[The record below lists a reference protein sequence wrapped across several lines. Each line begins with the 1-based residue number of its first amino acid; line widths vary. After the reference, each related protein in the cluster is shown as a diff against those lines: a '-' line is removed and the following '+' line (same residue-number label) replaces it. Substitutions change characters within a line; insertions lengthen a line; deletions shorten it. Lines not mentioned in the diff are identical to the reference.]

1 MSNSQINLPKTAFS
15 MKANLPAR
23 EPEILE
29 YWQKINLYRELR
41 NSSKGKEKFVLHDG
55 PPYANGNIHMGTA
68 LNKILKDIIVKFH
81 QMDGKDSIYV
91 PGWDCHGLPIEWK
104 IEEQYK
110 KNKKNKNDV
119 PIVEF
124 RKECRLFAE
133 KWIEVHKG
141 QFKRL
146 GVVGDWE
153 NYYSTMSFDAE
164 AQIVRELGKFL
175 KEGSLYRGF
184 KPVLWSTVEK
194 TALADAEVER
204 VLSMADGA
212 LLLID
217 SAEGVMPQTKF
228 VLSKALKQGLKP
240 IVVINKLD
248 KADQRANEVLDETFD
263 LFVSLDA
270 NEEQLDFPVL
280 YASGRSG
287 WADTEV
293 DGPRENLNPL
303 LDLIL
308 DHVKPAKFEKE
319 KPFAMLSTLLYADSF
334 LGRSLVG
341 RITQGTAKA
350 NQSIKAINL
359 NGEKVDEGKLTKIFR
374 YEGTKKVPIEVGE
387 AGDIVVIAGLENAN
401 VADTIC
407 DLDVNEPISATP
419 IDPPTM
425 SITIT
430 VNTSPLAGKEGKKLT
445 STQIRDRLL
454 QEAQNN
460 VGITFAEN
468 NGNDSFVVSG
478 RGELML
484 EILLTQM
491 RREGFEM
498 TVSPPKV
505 LYQTDESGKK
515 LEPIEEITM
524 DLDEEYSSKV
534 IDSMNRRKGKLIDL
548 KDTGKDKK
556 RLIFHAP
563 TRGLMGYTS
572 RFLTLT
578 KGNGVI
584 NRIFHSYG
592 PFEGEMEGRRNGAL
606 IAMEQGKAVA
616 FAIFNLQARGEMF
629 VTHNDPVYPGMIVGL
644 SPKPGDMIIN
654 VMKGKKLTNMRTQGT
669 DENVVLTPVRKMSIA
684 EQLSMLNTDEALEI
698 TPESCRLRKSILD
711 PHERKRSEKS
721 GAAA

>member
-1 MSNSQINLPKTAFS
+1 
-15 MKANLPAR
+15 
-23 EPEILE
+23 
-29 YWQKINLYRELR
+29 
-41 NSSKGKEKFVLHDG
+41 
-55 PPYANGNIHMGTA
+55 
-68 LNKILKDIIVKFH
+68 
-81 QMDGKDSIYV
+81 
-91 PGWDCHGLPIEWK
+91 
-104 IEEQYK
+104 
-110 KNKKNKNDV
+110 
-119 PIVEF
+119 
-124 RKECRLFAE
+124 
-133 KWIEVHKG
+133 
-141 QFKRL
+141 
-146 GVVGDWE
+146 
-153 NYYSTMSFDAE
+153 
-164 AQIVRELGKFL
+164 
-175 KEGSLYRGF
+175 
-184 KPVLWSTVEK
+184 
-194 TALADAEVER
+194 
-204 VLSMADGA
+204 MADGA

-217 SAEGVMPQTKF
+217 STEGVMPQTKF

-248 KADQRANEVLDETFD
+248 KTDQRANEVLDETFD

-270 NEEQLDFPVL
+270 NEKQLDFPVL

-287 WADTEV
+287 WADKEV
-293 DGPRENLNPL
+293 DGPRKNLNPL
-303 LDLIL
+303 LDQIIN
-308 DHVKPAKFEKE
+308 HVKPAELDKL

-341 RITQGTAKA
+341 KIAQGTAKA
-350 NQSIKAINL
+350 NQAIKAINL
-359 NGEKVDEGKLTKIFR
+359 KGEKVDEGKLTKIFR

-387 AGDIVVIAGLENAN
+387 AGDIVVVAGLEKAN

-407 DLDVNEPISATP
+407 DLEVNDPIAATP

-430 VNTSPLAGKEGKKLT
+430 VNTSPLAGTEGKKLT

-460 VGITFAEN
+460 VGITFLEN
-468 NGNDSFVVSG
+468 KGNDSFVVSG

-505 LYQTDESGKK
+505 LYKKDEDGNK

-524 DLDEEYSSKV
+524 DLDEEYSSKI
-534 IDSMNRRKGKLIDL
+534 IDSMNRRKGKLIEL
-548 KDTGKDKK
+548 KDTGKNKK

-584 NRIFHSYG
+584 NRIFHAYG

-606 IAMEQGKAVA
+606 ISMEQGKAVA

-684 EQLSMLNTDEALEI
+684 EQLSILNTDEALEI
-698 TPESCRLRKSILD
+698 TPESCRLRKAILD
-711 PHERKRSEKS
+711 PHERKKSEKS
-721 GAAA
+721 DAAA

>member
-1 MSNSQINLPKTAFS
+1 MNNNIRNITIIAHVDHGKTTLIDNLMKQSGSFRENEIVDERLMDSGELEKERGITILAKPASINWKGS
-15 MKANLPAR
+15 R
-23 EPEILE
+23 
-29 YWQKINLYRELR
+29 IN
-41 NSSKGKEKFVLHDG
+41 
-55 PPYANGNIHMGTA
+55 
-68 LNKILKDIIVKFH
+68 II
-81 QMDGKDSIYV
+81 DT
-91 PGWDCHGLPIEWK
+91 PGHRD
-104 IEEQYK
+104 
-110 KNKKNKNDV
+110 
-119 PIVEF
+119 
-124 RKECRLFAE
+124 FA
-133 KWIEVHKG
+133 
-141 QFKRL
+141 
-146 GVVGDWE
+146 
-153 NYYSTMSFDAE
+153 
-164 AQIVRELGKFL
+164 
-175 KEGSLYRGF
+175 
-184 KPVLWSTVEK
+184 
-194 TALADAEVER
+194 AEVER

-248 KADQRANEVLDETFD
+248 KSDQRANEVLDETFD

-287 WADTEV
+287 WADKEV

-303 LDLIL
+303 LDQII
-308 DHVKPAKFEKE
+308 DHVKPDELDKL

-350 NQSIKAINL
+350 NQAIKAINL
-359 NGEKVDEGKLTKIFR
+359 KGEKVDEGKLTKIFR

-387 AGDIVVIAGLENAN
+387 AGDIVIIAGLEKAN

-407 DLDVNEPISATP
+407 DLEVIKPIAATP

-425 SITIT
+425 SIKIT
-430 VNTSPLAGKEGKKLT
+430 VNTSPLAGTEGKKLT
-445 STQIRDRLL
+445 STQIRDRLI

-460 VGITFAEN
+460 VGITFSEN

-505 LYQTDESGKK
+505 LYKKNEKGEK
-515 LEPIEEITM
+515 LEPLEEITM
-524 DLDEEYSSKV
+524 DLDEEYSSKI
-534 IDSMNRRKGKLIDL
+534 IDSMNRRKGKLIEL
-548 KDTGKDKK
+548 KDTGKNKK

-584 NRIFHSYG
+584 NRIFHGYG

-606 IAMEQGKAVA
+606 ISMEQGKAVA

-684 EQLSMLNTDEALEI
+684 EQLSMLNADEALEI
-698 TPESCRLRKSILD
+698 TPVSCRLRKAILD

>member
-1 MSNSQINLPKTAFS
+1 MSNNIRNITIIAHVDHGKTTMIDNLMKQSGSFRENEVVDERLMDSGELEKERGITILAKPASIN
-15 MKANLPAR
+15 
-23 EPEILE
+23 
-29 YWQKINLYRELR
+29 W
-41 NSSKGKEKFVLHDG
+41 
-55 PPYANGNIHMGTA
+55 
-68 LNKILKDIIVKFH
+68 
-81 QMDGKDSIYV
+81 KDSRVNIIDT
-91 PGWDCHGLPIEWK
+91 PGHRD
-104 IEEQYK
+104 
-110 KNKKNKNDV
+110 
-119 PIVEF
+119 
-124 RKECRLFAE
+124 FA
-133 KWIEVHKG
+133 
-141 QFKRL
+141 
-146 GVVGDWE
+146 
-153 NYYSTMSFDAE
+153 
-164 AQIVRELGKFL
+164 
-175 KEGSLYRGF
+175 
-184 KPVLWSTVEK
+184 
-194 TALADAEVER
+194 AEVER

-228 VLSKALKQGLKP
+228 VLAKALKQGLKP

-287 WADTEV
+287 WADKEV
-293 DGPRENLNPL
+293 DGPRENLHPL
-303 LDLIL
+303 LDLIME
-308 DHVKPAKFEKE
+308 HVKPAELDKT

-341 RITQGTAKA
+341 RISQGTAKA
-350 NQSIKAINL
+350 NQPIKAINL
-359 NGEKVDEGKLTKIFR
+359 KGEKVDEGRLTKIFR

-387 AGDIVVIAGLENAN
+387 AGDIVIIAGLEKAN

-407 DLDVNEPISATP
+407 DPEVNEPLPATP

-425 SITIT
+425 SITIS
-430 VNTSPLAGKEGKKLT
+430 VNSSPLAGTEGKKLT
-445 STQIRDRLL
+445 STQIKDRLIS
-454 QEAQNN
+454 EAQNN
-460 VGITFAEN
+460 VGITFSQNAN
-468 NGNDSFVVSG
+468 VDSFVISG

-505 LYQTDESGKK
+505 LYQQDESGNK
-515 LEPIEEITM
+515 LEPIEEITV
-524 DLDEEYSSKV
+524 DLDEEFSSKI
-534 IDSMNRRKGKLIDL
+534 IDSMNRRKGKLLDL

-578 KGNGVI
+578 KGTGVI
-584 NRIFHSYG
+584 NRIFHGYG
-592 PFEGEMEGRRNGAL
+592 KFEGEMDGRKNGAL
-606 IAMEQGKAVA
+606 ISMSTGKAVA

-629 VTHNDPVYPGMIVGL
+629 VTHNDPVYEGMIVGL
-644 SPKPGDMIIN
+644 TPKPGDMIIN
-654 VMKGKKLTNMRTQGT
+654 VMKGKQLTNMRTQGT
-669 DENVVLTPVRKMSIA
+669 DENVVLTPVRQMSIA

-698 TPESCRLRKSILD
+698 TPKSLRLRKAILN
-711 PHERKRSEKS
+711 PHDRKKSEKS

>member
-1 MSNSQINLPKTAFS
+1 MTTSIRNITIIAHVDHGKTTLIDNLMKQSGSFRENEVVDERLMDSGELEKERGITILAKPASIN
-15 MKANLPAR
+15 
-23 EPEILE
+23 
-29 YWQKINLYRELR
+29 W
-41 NSSKGKEKFVLHDG
+41 
-55 PPYANGNIHMGTA
+55 
-68 LNKILKDIIVKFH
+68 
-81 QMDGKDSIYV
+81 KDSRINIIDT
-91 PGWDCHGLPIEWK
+91 PGHRD
-104 IEEQYK
+104 
-110 KNKKNKNDV
+110 
-119 PIVEF
+119 
-124 RKECRLFAE
+124 FA
-133 KWIEVHKG
+133 
-141 QFKRL
+141 
-146 GVVGDWE
+146 
-153 NYYSTMSFDAE
+153 
-164 AQIVRELGKFL
+164 
-175 KEGSLYRGF
+175 
-184 KPVLWSTVEK
+184 
-194 TALADAEVER
+194 AEVER

-228 VLSKALKQGLKP
+228 VLAKALKQGLKP

-248 KADQRANEVLDETFD
+248 KADQRADEVLNETFD

-270 NEEQLDFPVL
+270 NEEQLDFPVI

-287 WADTEV
+287 WASKEI
-293 DGPRENLNPL
+293 DGPREILNPL
-303 LDLIL
+303 LDLVI
-308 DHVKPAKFEKE
+308 DHVKPAEFDKI

-341 RITQGTAKA
+341 RISQGTAKA
-350 NQSIKAINL
+350 NQQIKAINL
-359 NGEKVDEGKLTKIFR
+359 DGEKVDEGRLTKIFR

-387 AGDIVVIAGLENAN
+387 AGDIVVIAGLEKAN

-407 DLDVNEPISATP
+407 DTEVDIPIQATP

-425 SITIT
+425 SIKIT
-430 VNTSPLAGKEGKKLT
+430 VNSSPLAGTEGKKLT
-445 STQIRDRLL
+445 STQIRERLV

-460 VGITFAEN
+460 VGISFSEN
-468 NGNDSFVVSG
+468 ENKDSFEISG

-498 TVSPPKV
+498 TVSPPRV
-505 LYQTDESGKK
+505 LFQKNENGEK

-524 DLDEEYSSKV
+524 DLDEEFSSKV
-534 IDSMNRRKGKLIDL
+534 IDSMNKRKGKLIDL
-548 KDTGKDKK
+548 KDTGKNKK

-578 KGNGVI
+578 KGTGVI

-592 PFEGEMEGRRNGAL
+592 KFEGDMEGRRNGAL
-606 IAMEQGKAVA
+606 ISMEQGKAVA
-616 FAIFNLQARGEMF
+616 FAIYNLQARGEMF
-629 VTHNDPVYPGMIVGL
+629 VTHNDPVYSGMIVGL

-684 EQLSMLNTDEALEI
+684 EQLSMLNSDEALEI
-698 TPESCRLRKSILD
+698 TPNSCRLRKAVLD
-711 PHERKRSEKS
+711 PHERKKLSKLSEAS
-721 GAAA
+721 

>member
-1 MSNSQINLPKTAFS
+1 MINRIINITIIAHVDHGKTTLIDNL
-15 MKANLPAR
+15 MKQSGSFRENEVVDERLMDSGELEKERGITILAKPAS
-23 EPEILE
+23 
-29 YWQKINLYRELR
+29 INW
-41 NSSKGKEKFVLHDG
+41 
-55 PPYANGNIHMGTA
+55 
-68 LNKILKDIIVKFH
+68 
-81 QMDGKDSIYV
+81 KDSRINIIDT
-91 PGWDCHGLPIEWK
+91 PGHRD
-104 IEEQYK
+104 
-110 KNKKNKNDV
+110 
-119 PIVEF
+119 
-124 RKECRLFAE
+124 FA
-133 KWIEVHKG
+133 
-141 QFKRL
+141 
-146 GVVGDWE
+146 
-153 NYYSTMSFDAE
+153 
-164 AQIVRELGKFL
+164 
-175 KEGSLYRGF
+175 
-184 KPVLWSTVEK
+184 
-194 TALADAEVER
+194 AEVER

-228 VLSKALKQGLKP
+228 VLAKALKQGLKP

-248 KADQRANEVLDETFD
+248 KADQRADEVLNETFD

-270 NEEQLDFPVL
+270 NEEQLDFPVI

-287 WADTEV
+287 WASNEI

-303 LDLIL
+303 LDLVI
-308 DHVKPAKFEKE
+308 DHVKPAEFDKS

-341 RITQGTAKA
+341 RISQGTAKA
-350 NQSIKAINL
+350 NQQIKAINL
-359 NGEKVDEGKLTKIFR
+359 DGEKVDEGRLTKIFR

-387 AGDIVVIAGLENAN
+387 AGDIVVIAGLEKAN

-407 DLDVNEPISATP
+407 DTEVNIPIQATP

-425 SITIT
+425 SIKIT
-430 VNTSPLAGKEGKKLT
+430 VNSSPLAGTEGKKLT
-445 STQIRDRLL
+445 STQIRERLV

-460 VGITFAEN
+460 VGISFSEN
-468 NGNDSFVVSG
+468 ENKDSFEISG

-498 TVSPPKV
+498 TVSPPRV
-505 LYQTDESGKK
+505 LFQKNENGEK

-524 DLDEEYSSKV
+524 DLDEEFSSKV
-534 IDSMNRRKGKLIDL
+534 IDSMNKRKGKLIDL
-548 KDTGKDKK
+548 KDTGKNKK

-578 KGNGVI
+578 KGTGVI

-592 PFEGEMEGRRNGAL
+592 KFEGDMEGRRNGAL
-606 IAMEQGKAVA
+606 ISMEQGKAVA
-616 FAIFNLQARGEMF
+616 FAIYNLQARGEMF
-629 VTHNDPVYPGMIVGL
+629 VTHNDPVYSGMIVGL

-684 EQLSMLNTDEALEI
+684 EQLSMLNSDEALEI
-698 TPESCRLRKSILD
+698 TPNSCRLRKAVLD
-711 PHERKRSEKS
+711 PHERKKLSKLSEAS
-721 GAAA
+721 

>member
-1 MSNSQINLPKTAFS
+1 MTTSIRNITIIAHVDHGKTTLIDNLMKQSGSFRENEVVDERLMDSGELEKERGITILAKPASIN
-15 MKANLPAR
+15 
-23 EPEILE
+23 
-29 YWQKINLYRELR
+29 W
-41 NSSKGKEKFVLHDG
+41 
-55 PPYANGNIHMGTA
+55 
-68 LNKILKDIIVKFH
+68 
-81 QMDGKDSIYV
+81 KDSRINIIDT
-91 PGWDCHGLPIEWK
+91 PGHRD
-104 IEEQYK
+104 
-110 KNKKNKNDV
+110 
-119 PIVEF
+119 
-124 RKECRLFAE
+124 FA
-133 KWIEVHKG
+133 
-141 QFKRL
+141 
-146 GVVGDWE
+146 
-153 NYYSTMSFDAE
+153 
-164 AQIVRELGKFL
+164 
-175 KEGSLYRGF
+175 
-184 KPVLWSTVEK
+184 
-194 TALADAEVER
+194 AEVER

-228 VLSKALKQGLKP
+228 VLAKALKQGLKP

-248 KADQRANEVLDETFD
+248 KADQRADEVLNETFD

-270 NEEQLDFPVL
+270 NEEQLDFPVI

-287 WADTEV
+287 WASNEI

-303 LDLIL
+303 LDLVI
-308 DHVKPAKFEKE
+308 DHVKPAEFDKS

-341 RITQGTAKA
+341 RISQGTAKA
-350 NQSIKAINL
+350 NQQIKAINL
-359 NGEKVDEGKLTKIFR
+359 DGEKVDEGRLTKIFR

-387 AGDIVVIAGLENAN
+387 AGDIVVIAGLEKAN

-407 DLDVNEPISATP
+407 DTEVDTPIQATP

-425 SITIT
+425 SIKIT
-430 VNTSPLAGKEGKKLT
+430 VNSSPLAGTEGKKLT
-445 STQIRDRLL
+445 STQIRERLV

-460 VGITFAEN
+460 VGISFSEN
-468 NGNDSFVVSG
+468 ENKDSFEISG

-498 TVSPPKV
+498 TVSPPRV
-505 LYQTDESGKK
+505 LFQKNENGEK

-524 DLDEEYSSKV
+524 DLDEEFSSKV
-534 IDSMNRRKGKLIDL
+534 IDSMNKRKGKLIDL
-548 KDTGKDKK
+548 KDTGKNKK

-578 KGNGVI
+578 KGTGVI

-592 PFEGEMEGRRNGAL
+592 KFEGDMEGRRNGAL
-606 IAMEQGKAVA
+606 ISMEQGKAVA
-616 FAIFNLQARGEMF
+616 FAIYNLQARGEMF
-629 VTHNDPVYPGMIVGL
+629 VTHNDPVYSGMIVGL

-684 EQLSMLNTDEALEI
+684 EQLSMLNSDEALEI
-698 TPESCRLRKSILD
+698 TPNSCRLRKAVLD
-711 PHERKRSEKS
+711 PHERKKLSKLSEAS
-721 GAAA
+721 

>member
-1 MSNSQINLPKTAFS
+1 MSNNIRNITIIAHVDHGKTTMIDTL
-15 MKANLPAR
+15 MKQSGSFRENEVVDERLMDSGELEKERGITILAKPAS
-23 EPEILE
+23 ID
-29 YWQKINLYRELR
+29 WK
-41 NSSKGKEKFVLHDG
+41 NSRV
-55 PPYANGNIHMGTA
+55 NIIDT
-68 LNKILKDIIVKFH
+68 
-81 QMDGKDSIYV
+81 
-91 PGWDCHGLPIEWK
+91 PGHRD
-104 IEEQYK
+104 
-110 KNKKNKNDV
+110 
-119 PIVEF
+119 
-124 RKECRLFAE
+124 FA
-133 KWIEVHKG
+133 
-141 QFKRL
+141 
-146 GVVGDWE
+146 
-153 NYYSTMSFDAE
+153 
-164 AQIVRELGKFL
+164 
-175 KEGSLYRGF
+175 
-184 KPVLWSTVEK
+184 
-194 TALADAEVER
+194 AEVER

-228 VLSKALKQGLKP
+228 VLAKALKQGLKP

-287 WADTEV
+287 WASKEV
-293 DGPRENLNPL
+293 DGPRENLHPL
-303 LDLIL
+303 LDLIIE
-308 DHVKPAKFEKE
+308 HVKPADLDKT

-341 RITQGTAKA
+341 KISQGTAKA
-350 NQSIKAINL
+350 NQPIKAINL
-359 NGEKVDEGKLTKIFR
+359 KGEKVDEGRLTKIFR

-387 AGDIVVIAGLENAN
+387 AGDIVIIAGLEKAN

-407 DLDVNEPISATP
+407 DLEVTEPIHATP

-425 SITIT
+425 SITIS
-430 VNTSPLAGKEGKKLT
+430 VNSSPLAGTEGKKLT
-445 STQIRDRLL
+445 STQIRDRLIT
-454 QEAQNN
+454 EAQNN
-460 VGITFAEN
+460 VGISFSQN
-468 NGNDSFVVSG
+468 NNVDAFVISG

-505 LYQTDESGKK
+505 LYQKDENGNK
-515 LEPIEEITM
+515 LEPIEEITV
-524 DLDEEYSSKV
+524 DLDEEFSSKI
-534 IDSMNRRKGKLIDL
+534 IDSMNRRKGKLLDL

-578 KGNGVI
+578 KGTGVI
-584 NRIFHSYG
+584 NRIFHG
-592 PFEGEMEGRRNGAL
+592 FGKFEGEMDGRKNGAL
-606 IAMEQGKAVA
+606 ISMSNGKAVA

-629 VTHNDPVYPGMIVGL
+629 VTHNDPVYEGMIVGL
-644 SPKPGDMIIN
+644 APKAGDMIIN
-654 VMKGKKLTNMRTQGT
+654 VMKGKQLTNMRTQGT
-669 DENVVLTPVRKMSIA
+669 DENVVLTPVRQMSIA

-698 TPESCRLRKSILD
+698 TPKSLRLRKAILNPTD
-711 PHERKRSEKS
+711 RKKNEKS
-721 GAAA
+721 GTPL

>member
-1 MSNSQINLPKTAFS
+1 MTNNIRNITIIAHVDHGKTTLIDNLMKQSGSFRENEIVDERLMDSGELEKERGITILAKPASINWKES
-15 MKANLPAR
+15 R
-23 EPEILE
+23 
-29 YWQKINLYRELR
+29 IN
-41 NSSKGKEKFVLHDG
+41 
-55 PPYANGNIHMGTA
+55 
-68 LNKILKDIIVKFH
+68 II
-81 QMDGKDSIYV
+81 DT
-91 PGWDCHGLPIEWK
+91 PGHRD
-104 IEEQYK
+104 
-110 KNKKNKNDV
+110 
-119 PIVEF
+119 
-124 RKECRLFAE
+124 FA
-133 KWIEVHKG
+133 
-141 QFKRL
+141 
-146 GVVGDWE
+146 
-153 NYYSTMSFDAE
+153 
-164 AQIVRELGKFL
+164 
-175 KEGSLYRGF
+175 
-184 KPVLWSTVEK
+184 
-194 TALADAEVER
+194 AEVER

-228 VLSKALKQGLKP
+228 VLAKALKQGLKP

-248 KADQRANEVLDETFD
+248 KPDQRANDVLEETFD
-263 LFVSLDA
+263 LFVNLNA

-287 WADTEV
+287 WASTEIE
-293 DGPRENLNPL
+293 GSRENLNPL
-303 LDLIL
+303 LDLIIN
-308 DHVKPAKFEKE
+308 HVKPAEFDKS
-319 KPFAMLSTLLYADSF
+319 KPFAMLSTLLYADNF

-341 RITQGTAKA
+341 RISQGTARA
-350 NQSIKAINL
+350 NQRIKALNL
-359 NGEKVDEGKLTKIFR
+359 EGNKVDEGRLTKIFR
-374 YEGTKKVPIEVGE
+374 YEGTKKVPIEIGE
-387 AGDIVVIAGLENAN
+387 AGDIVIIAGLEKAN

-407 DLDVNEPISATP
+407 DIEVSEPISATP

-430 VNTSPLAGKEGKKLT
+430 VNSSPLAGTEGKKLT
-445 STQIRDRLL
+445 STQIRDRLIL
-454 QEAQNN
+454 EAQNN
-460 VGITFAEN
+460 VGISFSEN
-468 NGNDSFVVSG
+468 KGRDAFEISG

-505 LYQTDESGKK
+505 LLRKDSNGEK
-515 LEPIEEITM
+515 LEPMEEITM

-534 IDSMNRRKGKLIDL
+534 IDSMNRRKGRLIEL

-572 RFLTLT
+572 RYLTLT

-592 PFEGEMEGRRNGAL
+592 KFEGNMEGRRNGAL
-606 IAMEQGKAVA
+606 ISMDQGKAVA

-629 VTHNDPVYPGMIVGL
+629 ITHNDPVYAGMIVGF

-669 DENVVLTPVRKMSIA
+669 DENVVLTPIRKMSIA

-698 TPESCRLRKSILD
+698 TPKSCRLRKAILN
-711 PHERKRSEKS
+711 PHERKKSEKT
-721 GAAA
+721 GTDI